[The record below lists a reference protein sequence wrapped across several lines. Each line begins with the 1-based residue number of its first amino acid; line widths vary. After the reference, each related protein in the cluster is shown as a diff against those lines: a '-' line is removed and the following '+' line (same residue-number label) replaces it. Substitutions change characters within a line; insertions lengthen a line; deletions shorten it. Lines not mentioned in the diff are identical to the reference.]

1 MPFINTHSGFQVN
14 THSGSCRQACRDLQ
28 DKVAKRVAGW
38 KARALSQAGRTVLI
52 QAVASAMPSYFMA
65 VFLLPKEVLRD
76 IDRVFKNFWWGF
88 KDDTQRHY
96 HPEAWSAICVPQ
108 ELGGLGLRRMED
120 INKALLAQLGWKF
133 LTDENALWLKAL
145 NAKYCR
151 SADFLSLSRR
161 GSHSWTWS
169 SLLHIQD
176 IISAGLCWQ
185 IGNGGQLNI
194 WCTPWVPGI
203 EHFKPKLR
211 MGILVD
217 RAINY
222 VKDLMLS
229 TSLVWDAQLIRSIF
243 EPPSAA
249 AILDISLPS
258 QPGVDCPKWIRDPSG
273 VLSTK
278 AAYKFIIQSRAVPS
292 GGLSNDEW
300 KSLWKIKI
308 QHRLSRC

>member
-1 MPFINTHSGFQVN
+1 MPFIN
-14 THSGSCRQACRDLQ
+14 THSGSCRQACKDLQ

-133 LTDENALWLKAL
+133 LSDENALWVKAL
-145 NAKYCR
+145 NAKYFG

-161 GSHSWTWS
+161 GATLGPGVVCFIFKIL
-169 SLLHIQD
+169 SLQVYVGRSVMEVSLTFGVRH
-176 IISAGLCWQ
+176 GFRV
-185 IGNGGQLNI
+185 LNI
-194 WCTPWVPGI
+194 LNPSCGWVFWWAELLI
-203 EHFKPKLR
+203 
-211 MGILVD
+211 
-217 RAINY
+217 
-222 VKDLMLS
+222 ML
-229 TSLVWDAQLIRSIF
+229 
-243 EPPSAA
+243 
-249 AILDISLPS
+249 
-258 QPGVDCPKWIRDPSG
+258 
-273 VLSTK
+273 
-278 AAYKFIIQSRAVPS
+278 
-292 GGLSNDEW
+292 
-300 KSLWKIKI
+300 KI
-308 QHRLSRC
+308 